1 MLNIEYRHSAS
12 KGNTFIDCPP
22 FWIIHEL
29 YGYESE
35 PNARMKMGL
44 AAEDA
49 AYHSLKD
56 KLKDDAIIKLA
67 KDKYITEL
75 KGSEDDP
82 ECEWSGMIAKNF
94 VIELLQ
100 FGKLISFQNQVQ
112 VPGKEYGLKY
122 DVVGKTDFEFEEWI
136 VDTKATAYIRRL
148 KAGHVDPKWYPK
160 DADLRQQFL
169 YRELFKKNTMLLY
182 CSYKDTYAADL
193 GDRVGYLEQ
202 LINAF
207 KTIEHILTLAKT
219 KEDIVRMYPL
229 TFDNFRWKGS
239 PGAKTFAS
247 KVWNDAFK
255 KGLN

>member
-1 MLNIEYRHSAS
+1 MLKLEYRHSAS

-29 YGYESE
+29 YDYESK

-44 AAEDA
+44 AAEEA
-49 AYHSLKD
+49 AYYSLKK
-56 KLKDDAIIKLA
+56 KLSEKATTKIA
-67 KDKYITEL
+67 NDKYVLIHEGLEEDPEHDWSAMIANKFVSEL
-75 KGSEDDP
+75 K
-82 ECEWSGMIAKNF
+82 
-94 VIELLQ
+94 Q
-100 FGKLISFQNQVQ
+100 FGKMVSWQNEKQ

-122 DVVGKTDFEFEEWI
+122 DIVGKTDFEFKEWI

-202 LINAF
+202 IMQTF
-207 KTIEHILTLAKT
+207 KTIEHVLTLAKT

-239 PGAKTFAS
+239 PGAKIFAT
-247 KVWNDAFK
+247 KLWNDAFK

>member
-100 FGKLISFQNQVQ
+100 FGKLIS
-112 VPGKEYGLKY
+112 LK
-122 DVVGKTDFEFEEWI
+122 G
-136 VDTKATAYIRRL
+136 
-148 KAGHVDPKWYPK
+148 
-160 DADLRQQFL
+160 
-169 YRELFKKNTMLLY
+169 FKFVKL
-182 CSYKDTYAADL
+182 
-193 GDRVGYLEQ
+193 
-202 LINAF
+202 
-207 KTIEHILTLAKT
+207 
-219 KEDIVRMYPL
+219 
-229 TFDNFRWKGS
+229 
-239 PGAKTFAS
+239 
-247 KVWNDAFK
+247 
-255 KGLN
+255 